1 MGVKEMSGTID
12 LLARPVYGM
21 AQVDWILRLPGGTA
35 RRWIDGYARGGKTY
49 PPLVR
54 LDRTEDEL
62 VTWGEFTET
71 RLLSEFR
78 ESGVPIVRMRPAI
91 VALREQFNQL
101 YPLAHALPYLE
112 EHGRELVLR
121 IQEQV
126 GLEKQLQIVVVR
138 NGQLALTTQTDQ
150 FIRSVDFADQPVV
163 QRMHPLPDLDLV
175 WLDPLRQF
183 GEPVVRSVPTAV
195 IAEQARAGDSQDLIE
210 SLYNLNS
217 QEVWQAIRYELL
229 RGAAATAA

>member
-1 MGVKEMSGTID
+1 MALLPSAILVRPTKCLDRRQDGGQGMADTID

-21 AQVDWILRLPGGTA
+21 AQVDWILRLPSGTA
-35 RRWIDGYARGGKTY
+35 RRWIDGYARGPKAY

-54 LDRTEDEL
+54 LEQTGDEL

-78 ESGVPIVRMRPAI
+78 NSGVPIIRMRPAV

-101 YPLAHALPYLE
+101 YPLAHAIPYLE
-112 EHGRELVLR
+112 EKGRELVLHV
-121 IQEQV
+121 QEQV
-126 GLEKQLQIVVVR
+126 ALEKQLQIVVVR
-138 NGQLALTTQTDQ
+138 NGQLVLTTQTDQ
-150 FIRSVDFADQPVV
+150 FIQSVDFADDKVV
-163 QRMHPLPDLDLV
+163 QRMHPRPDLDLV

-195 IAEQARAGDSQDLIE
+195 IAEQARAGTPRTS
-210 SLYNLNS
+210 S
-217 QEVWQAIRYELL
+217 R
-229 RGAAATAA
+229 TCMT

>member
-54 LDRTEDEL
+54 LDRTGDEL

-91 VALREQFNQL
+91 VALREQFDQL

-150 FIRSVDFADQPVV
+150 FIRSVDFADQLVV

-210 SLYNLNS
+210 RLYNLNS